1 MKLFRINIISFR
13 NWIMHLFLCLLI
25 IFDLRTYLV
34 TGSGISIITSGLI
47 FFYLVCYLY
56 LCVLY
61 PKIYIRFFDVIVF
74 LFLCIYGARVYV
86 NIYIDGIYNTI
97 FENNIT
103 YIVYFFLLA
112 ALPYQACRRI
122 PFSKIHI
129 ETLLVILFVF
139 YFLALIY
146 SFSNV
151 CIPATSWTSSWKLR
165 RRKNENCIYGHPGLC
180 RPLPGGP
187 GGRRT

>member
-1 MKLFRINIISFR
+1 MFAHYFRFEDLFGDWKWNINHNIGINI
-13 NWIMHLFLCLLI
+13 L
-25 IFDLRTYLV
+25 
-34 TGSGISIITSGLI
+34 
-47 FFYLVCYLY
+47 LY

-151 CIPATSWTSSWKLR
+151 MTSIAMKTYVG
-165 RRKNENCIYGHPGLC
+165 NEGRFEANAMLDTIGYGHLGLTLVLISFSLLIC
-180 RPLPGGP
+180 HH
-187 GGRRT
+187 

>member
-129 ETLLVILFVF
+129 ETLLVICNDF
-139 YFLALIY
+139 Y
-146 SFSNV
+146 
-151 CIPATSWTSSWKLR
+151 CD
-165 RRKNENCIYGHPGLC
+165 ENLC
-180 RPLPGGP
+180 WQ
-187 GGRRT
+187 